1 LSEEVNKILP
11 SKYEGKWHARRGSLS
26 ESKVEGGERAPM
38 SSAFQIIQENIFV
51 VESWLKIKSVSFANC
66 EELR

>member
-38 SSAFQIIQENIFV
+38 SSAFQIIQENIFL
-51 VESWLKIKSVSFANC
+51 LKAG
-66 EELR
+66 